1 MVFRLSRSDVD
12 AWMKRLK
19 KKEMRLQDGRMPHIL
34 LKEGDVAPYVLTPG
48 PPERAQRASELLEK
62 AERKMFHREYLTF
75 TGSYKGAPVSVMSTG
90 MGCPAVAI
98 GIEELAAI
106 GANTFI
112 RIGSCG
118 AMRDDINIGDSVI
131 ASGALREESTSTH
144 YAPVGFPAIPHLE
157 VLFALIKS
165 ARELEWP
172 YHVGVVRSFDAFYR
186 PPSVQSLEQLLDLG
200 VVAGDMESSAL
211 FCIGSALHLRTG
223 TINCAG
229 GNPKYN
235 RYRGQKL
242 EEYSKGEEM
251 MLKIALEAIVRL
263 HKGQSLGS

>member
-1 MVFRLSRSDVD
+1 MSRSGVA
-12 AWMKRLK
+12 AWMARLK
-19 KKEMRLQDGRMPHIL
+19 KKGMRLKDGRMPHIL
-34 LKEGDVAPYVLTPG
+34 LKERDVAPYVLTPG
-48 PPERAQRASELLEK
+48 PPERAQRASELLDK
-62 AERKMFHREYLTF
+62 AAKKMFHREYLTF
-75 TGSYKGAPVSVMSTG
+75 TGRYKGVPVSIMSTG

-118 AMRDDINIGDSVI
+118 AIRSNINIGDCVI

-144 YAPVGFPAIPHLE
+144 YAPAGFPAIPSLE
-157 VLFALIKS
+157 VLLALIKS

-186 PPSVQSLEQLLDLG
+186 PPAIESIEELRDLG

-211 FCIGSALHLRTG
+211 FCIGSAIGLRTG
-223 TINCAG
+223 TVNCVG

-242 EEYSKGEEM
+242 KEYSKGEEM
-251 MLKIALEAIVRL
+251 MLRIAFEAIVKI
-263 HKGQSLGS
+263 HKGKSLEI

>member
-1 MVFRLSRSDVD
+1 
-12 AWMKRLK
+12 
-19 KKEMRLQDGRMPHIL
+19 MRLQDGRMPHIL
-34 LKEGDVAPYVLTPG
+34 LKEGDVARYVLTPG
-48 PPERAQRASELLEK
+48 PPERAQRASELLDK
-62 AERKMFHREYLTF
+62 AERKQFHREYLTF
-75 TGSYKGAPVSVMSTG
+75 TGSYKDAPVSIMSTG

-118 AMRDDINIGDSVI
+118 AIGEKIDIGDCII
-131 ASGALREESTSTH
+131 ASGALKEESTSTQ
-144 YAPVGFPAIPHLE
+144 YAPVGFPAIPSLE
-157 VLFALIKS
+157 VLLALVKS
-165 ARELEWP
+165 ARELKWP

-186 PPSVQSLEQLLDLG
+186 PLPVQSLEQLRDLG

-223 TINCAG
+223 TVNCVG

-242 EEYSKGEEM
+242 KEYLKGEEM
-251 MLKIALEAIVRL
+251 MLKIALEAVVKL
-263 HKGQSLGS
+263 HKAQSLV